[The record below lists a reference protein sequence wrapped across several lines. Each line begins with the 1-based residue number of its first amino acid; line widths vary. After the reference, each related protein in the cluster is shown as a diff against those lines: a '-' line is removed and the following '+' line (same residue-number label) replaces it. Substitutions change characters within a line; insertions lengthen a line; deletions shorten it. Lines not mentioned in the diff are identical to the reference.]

1 MISYE
6 DILKYITFIEAL
18 RSNNSLSWTISC
30 SESNDSF
37 DIEWFV
43 LEERSIWRY
52 KSSSSED
59 WIETSSAN
67 LPSALL
73 RNGAD
78 LDEFQILLS
87 ETILSKVS
95 YAYDL
100 VQEACGLFGE
110 EKVYGK
116 IEQQHCLLEQE
127 IERLIK
133 GDSYL
138 SFLRLIK
145 NKA

>member
-1 MISYE
+1 MTSYE
-6 DILKYITFIEAL
+6 DILRYITFIEAL
-18 RSNNSLSWTISC
+18 RSNTSLTWTISC
-30 SESNDSF
+30 SESDSF

-43 LEERSIWRY
+43 LEEKSIWRY

-67 LPSALL
+67 LSNALL

-78 LDEFQILLS
+78 LDRFQALLS
-87 ETILSKVS
+87 DTILSKVS

-100 VQEACGLFGE
+100 VQEACVLFGE
-110 EKVYGK
+110 DNVYGK

-127 IERLIK
+127 IERLTK
-133 GDSYL
+133 GDNYL
-138 SFLRLIK
+138 TFLRLIK
-145 NKA
+145 NK